1 MFSGGQFDVC
11 DLWLASL
18 NCSRGMGGQCGAG
31 ENVAQGDRLSL
42 SLTLPLEEVRVRVAP
57 MFGARPIPLDGA

>member
-1 MFSGGQFDVC
+1 
-11 DLWLASL
+11 
-18 NCSRGMGGQCGAG
+18 MGGQCGAG

-57 MFGARPIPLDGA
+57 MFGARPIPLPRCLDNLQQVLAAHVDQQLV